1 MKKIILSL
9 LVALMATTGAN
20 AQETLTV
27 FDGTASSWH
36 YPMFGGYFSAYTKS
50 ECIIPASELTAMEG
64 GTITAITFYA
74 KTVGGNNSTFGTA
87 NQKVFLKEV
96 SGTTLSSFS
105 GMTDATV
112 VFNGLLPMP
121 TTSTDGYT
129 ITFSQGYTY
138 NGGNLLIGVY
148 NDVKGSYNDVA
159 WYGIGNQSSGVSG
172 YGRDDNSLE
181 SIDYKAE
188 TFLPKT
194 TFTYNPVPAGPTT
207 SGIDWNPSTNSGT
220 FLMPAYDVEVSTEL
234 WYKVDE
240 EKTLAE
246 NIAAYGT
253 KSDFFL
259 NRTLTANVWNTFAS
273 PFAIAAGD
281 MTKYFGAEAKV
292 RELGSTTIETG
303 DVLSLNFVEATSI
316 VAGKPYLVKPTAANV
331 VDPTFEGVNL
341 NAATASPVNT
351 TYVNFVPTLGKTAV
365 TGNLNDILI
374 MTTSNT
380 LVHPSTVG
388 NMKGFRGYFVLHE
401 AAAAKTRAYVM
412 EFGDGE
418 TSGIVPL
425 RVEADATQQ
434 TGTYDLQGR
443 RIEGQPTQKGV
454 YIVNGKKVI
463 IK

>member
-27 FDGTASSWH
+27 FDGTGTSQ
-36 YPMFGGYFSAYTKS
+36 YIPMYGYSFDYYTKS

-105 GMTDATV
+105 GITTDAV
-112 VFNGLLPMP
+112 VVYDGLLPMP
-121 TTSTDGYT
+121 TTTDGYT

-148 NDVKGSYNDVA
+148 NDAQGKANDVA
-159 WYGIGNQSSGVSG
+159 WYGIDNQSSGVSV
-172 YGRDDNSLE
+172 YGNSYASLADVDLYAE
-181 SIDYKAE
+181 TE

-194 TFTYNPVPAGPTT
+194 TFTYTPAPAGPTT
-207 SGIDWNPSTNSGT
+207 SGITWNVASNSGT

-253 KSDFFL
+253 QSDFFL

-281 MTKYFGAEAKV
+281 MTKYFGAGAKV
-292 RELGSTTIETG
+292 RQLSTTSVAEN
-303 DVLSLNFVEATSI
+303 VLTLNFTNASSI
-316 VAGKPYLVKPTAANV
+316 VAGQPYLVKPAANV
-331 VDPTFEGVNL
+331 DFSADGKEFAGVDLNDASATPT
-341 NAATASPVNT
+341 AT

-365 TGNLNDILI
+365 DGDVKDISPSAWRTAPPQPRAP
-374 MTTSNT
+374 TTS
-380 LVHPSTVG
+380 
-388 NMKGFRGYFVLHE
+388 
-401 AAAAKTRAYVM
+401 AAAASRASPHKRASISR
-412 EFGDGE
+412 
-418 TSGIVPL
+418 TAKRS
-425 RVEADATQQ
+425 
-434 TGTYDLQGR
+434 
-443 RIEGQPTQKGV
+443 
-454 YIVNGKKVI
+454 
-463 IK
+463 